1 MPSGR
6 GTLATLSQ
14 GVRRFDL
21 RQARYWGEAKMRLQA
36 LSTAAALNLTR
47 WNAWLQGIPR
57 GPTRIARF
65 AQLVITA

>member
-57 GPTRIARF
+57 GPTRISRF